1 MRIFMKKYLMII
13 SIFLCLGS
21 YSYCNYEFEYTV
33 KKGDNLWD
41 IAIYELR
48 INPLDFSNFLEDVKQ
63 ANPWIK
69 DDYIIFS
76 DRKLK
81 LTKEVDIKYAA
92 SDNIKTDAVFD
103 TRVQN
108 KTGSVKYIVKKGDSL
123 WTIIAAKYNLSNPKK
138 MRTLIS
144 LCLQMNPSIKDP
156 DVLWVGSKIL
166 IPENPEPVKIDDI
179 VVSDIVESD
188 PLQNILA
195 EAENKYPGEVD
206 KLFSKVPDYQ
216 LVKNSLIVVSFGRY
230 ELKIKADRL
239 LIPQNEASENKQEYL
254 INYISSTSKRTSKH
268 LKNLLKEKSYILI
281 EIIVK

>member
-1 MRIFMKKYLMII
+1 MKKYLTILFII
-13 SIFLCLGS
+13 LGISS
-21 YSYCNYEFEYTV
+21 YSYCDYEFEYTI

-41 IAIYELR
+41 IAIYELH
-48 INPLDFSNFLEDVKQ
+48 IDPLDFSNFIEDVKQ

-69 DDYIIFS
+69 DDNLIFC

-103 TRVQN
+103 SKEQN
-108 KTGSVKYIVKKGDSL
+108 KTGSVKYIVQKGDSL
-123 WTIIAAKYNLSNPKK
+123 WSIISAKYNLSNPKK
-138 MRTLIS
+138 MRVLIS

-156 DVLWVGSKIL
+156 DVLWVGKKIL
-166 IPENPEPVKIDDI
+166 IPENSESVKIDDI
-179 VVSDIVESD
+179 VVSDTVESD
-188 PLQNILA
+188 PLQNILN
-195 EAENKYPGEVD
+195 EAENKYPSDVD

-216 LVKNSLIVVSFGRY
+216 LVKNSLIVVCFGRY

-239 LIPQNEASENKQEYL
+239 LIPQNETSENKQEYL
-254 INYISSTSKRTSKH
+254 INYISSPSKRTSKH
-268 LKNLLKEKSYILI
+268 LKNLLKEKNYVLI